1 MNNQPYGIP
10 EKHWPAKLTYWWY
23 RAARPLRAKA
33 LRQQQIQSIEFEQL
47 EHLQEALKSGLGV
60 MITPN
65 HSFHWDSYC
74 LLNAADRLQVPFYV
88 MTAWQVFSQSRWFE
102 RESMQRCGCFSV
114 DRENTDIQSMKTALD
129 ILQRRR
135 EPLVVFPEGDI
146 YHSNDRLTPLRE
158 GAAAIAL
165 MAARKSERPIAILP
179 VAIKRWYLEDP
190 TPSMC
195 RTAEKME
202 MRLGWKAQSHL
213 PMTDRIL
220 SIATQV
226 LSEKET
232 EILGQRQQ
240 GTLQQRIAFLTE
252 EVLKRAEAKYLSGPP
267 KKLIPE
273 RIKEIRRILIAQ
285 QVENA
290 DQAPFEKKKQW
301 ESDMQGMFL
310 ATQLYSYPGDY
321 LTENPTWERQAET
334 LDKLEEDFLGANYP
348 TTHGRKTVRIRFGE
362 PIVLPEGKQSKSLS
376 TDHLTLDL
384 QERIQAMLDLL
395 NRNHGDLSIRD
406 SRSNTHV

>member
-33 LRQQQIQSIEFEQL
+33 LRQQQIQSIEIEQL

-190 TPSMC
+190 TPSLC

-290 DQAPFEKKKQW
+290 DQTPVEKKKQW

-376 TDHLTLDL
+376 TDQLTLDL

-406 SRSNTHV
+406 SRRNTHV

>member
-1 MNNQPYGIP
+1 
-10 EKHWPAKLTYWWY
+10 
-23 RAARPLRAKA
+23 
-33 LRQQQIQSIEFEQL
+33 
-47 EHLQEALKSGLGV
+47 
-60 MITPN
+60 
-65 HSFHWDSYC
+65 
-74 LLNAADRLQVPFYV
+74 
-88 MTAWQVFSQSRWFE
+88 
-102 RESMQRCGCFSV
+102 
-114 DRENTDIQSMKTALD
+114 
-129 ILQRRR
+129 
-135 EPLVVFPEGDI
+135 
-146 YHSNDRLTPLRE
+146 LRE

-190 TPSMC
+190 TPSLC

-202 MRLGWKAQSHL
+202 LRLGWNAQSHL

-220 SIATQV
+220 SIAEQV
-226 LSEKET
+226 LSQKET

-240 GTLQQRIAFLTE
+240 GTLQQRIALLTE

-285 QVENA
+285 IAERA
-290 DQAPFEKKKQW
+290 DQAPLEQRKEW
-301 ESDMQGMFL
+301 DGDMESMFL

-321 LTENPTWERQAET
+321 LTESPTWERQAET

-348 TTHGRKTVRIRFGE
+348 TSHGRKTVHIRFGE
-362 PIVLPEGKQSKSLS
+362 PILLPEGKQSKSMS
-376 TDHLTLDL
+376 PDQLTMDL
-384 QERIQAMLDLL
+384 QQGIQAMLDLL
-395 NRNHGDLSIRD
+395 NRKHSDLSIRD

>member
-1 MNNQPYGIP
+1 
-10 EKHWPAKLTYWWY
+10 
-23 RAARPLRAKA
+23 
-33 LRQQQIQSIEFEQL
+33 
-47 EHLQEALKSGLGV
+47 
-60 MITPN
+60 
-65 HSFHWDSYC
+65 
-74 LLNAADRLQVPFYV
+74 

-190 TPSMC
+190 IPSMC

-202 MRLGWKAQSHL
+202 LRLGWKAQSHL

-220 SIATQV
+220 SIAEHI
-226 LSEKET
+226 LSDKET

-252 EVLKRAEAKYLSGPP
+252 EVLKRAEAKYLSGSP

-376 TDHLTLDL
+376 TDQLTLDL

-406 SRSNTHV
+406 SRRNTHV